1 MATASTPALA
11 DRVLRLATSHVRAL
25 PTWSTYSIF
34 WRVTHFASDVGS
46 SERRVMT
53 GSWVFCVMV
62 RGRVPGEMMRS
73 ADGGETGERFR
84 ERVWMTPRAG
94 RRERT
99 WRMCGLSMG
108 SEIGIVRA
116 ANWYLDE
123 CSPHKG
129 WLWTMRSKLN
139 DRLNGQLHAM
149 VDDVDV
155 ER

>member
-1 MATASTPALA
+1 
-11 DRVLRLATSHVRAL
+11 
-25 PTWSTYSIF
+25 
-34 WRVTHFASDVGS
+34 
-46 SERRVMT
+46 MT

-62 RGRVPGEMMRS
+62 RDRVPGEMMRS